1 MKLLVSSDSWSLTYN
16 NGKVANAGEVTEMSD
31 SYVELLKA
39 SFEKDYNEEVVVDY
53 VDEPTEVSEFTIIRN

>member
-16 NGKVANAGEVTEMSD
+16 NGKVANAGKVTEMSD

-39 SFEKDYNEEVVVDY
+39 SFEK
-53 VDEPTEVSEFTIIRN
+53 RLQ